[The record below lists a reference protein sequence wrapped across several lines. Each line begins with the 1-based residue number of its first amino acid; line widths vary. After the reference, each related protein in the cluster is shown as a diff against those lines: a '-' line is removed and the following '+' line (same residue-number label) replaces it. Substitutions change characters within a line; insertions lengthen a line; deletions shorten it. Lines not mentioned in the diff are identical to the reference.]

1 MTQTQQ
7 EVLEASKAQCIFCKI
22 IGGEIPS
29 FKIYEDNKVYAFLD
43 INPVNAGH
51 TLVIPKEHYIVLPQ
65 VPDALATHL
74 MKVVKYLS
82 GAIFEMTGAHG
93 INVFQNN
100 GAAASQE
107 VPHVHFHIIPR
118 FQDDKSIGEWKR
130 NQIDPEKLKQMAEA
144 MGKNLKPISSRV
156 KLGSTTLKV
165 AKKKSASKKRK
176 KPSKVIKV
184 TKRKKT

>member
-1 MTQTQQ
+1 MAQTQQ
-7 EVLEASKAQCIFCKI
+7 DVLKASKAQCIFCKI
-22 IGGEIPS
+22 LSGEIPS
-29 FKIYEDNKVYAFLD
+29 FKIYEDSKVYAFLD

-65 VPDALATHL
+65 MPDAQATHL

-93 INVFQNN
+93 INVYQNN
-100 GAAASQE
+100 GAAAGQE

-118 FQDDKSIGEWKR
+118 FQDDKSIGNWKR
-130 NQIDPEKLKQMAEA
+130 NQVDPEKLKQMAEA

-156 KLGSTTLKV
+156 KLSSSAPAKR
-165 AKKKSASKKRK
+165 AKKKVASKKRK
-176 KPSKVIKV
+176 KPIKV
-184 TKRKKT
+184 TKKRRV

>member
-1 MTQTQQ
+1 MAQTQQ
-7 EVLEASKAQCIFCKI
+7 DVLETSKAQCIFCKI

-43 INPVNAGH
+43 INPINAGH
-51 TLVIPKEHYIVLPQ
+51 ALVIPKEHYIVLPQ
-65 VPDALATHL
+65 MPEELATHL

-100 GAAASQE
+100 GAAAGQE

-118 FQDDKSIGEWKR
+118 FQDDKAIGEWKR
-130 NQIDPEKLKQMAEA
+130 NKIEPEKLKQMADA
-144 MGKNLKPISSRV
+144 MGKTLKPISSRV
-156 KLGSTTLKV
+156 KLGATTPKV
-165 AKKKSASKKRK
+165 TKKKVVSK
-176 KPSKVIKV
+176 KPSKVIKL

>member
-1 MTQTQQ
+1 MAQTQQ

-22 IGGEIPS
+22 ISGEIPS

-51 TLVIPKEHYIVLPQ
+51 TLVVPKEHYIVLPQ
-65 VPDALATHL
+65 MPEALATHI

-93 INVFQNN
+93 INVSQNN
-100 GAAASQE
+100 GAAAGQE

-118 FQDDKSIGEWKR
+118 FQDDKAIGEWKR
-130 NQIDPEKLKQMAEA
+130 NQIDPEKLKQMADA

-156 KLGSTTLKV
+156 KLSSSIPKV
-165 AKKKSASKKRK
+165 TKKKAVSKKRK
-176 KPSKVIKV
+176 KPIKL
-184 TKRKKT
+184 TKRKKV

>member
-1 MTQTQQ
+1 MAKTPQQ
-7 EVLEASKAQCIFCKI
+7 VLEASKAQCIFCKI
-22 IGGEIPS
+22 VGGEIPS

-65 VPDALATHL
+65 MPEALATHL

-82 GAIFEMTGAHG
+82 GAIFEITGAHG

-100 GAAASQE
+100 GAAAGQE

-118 FQDDKSIGEWKR
+118 FQDDKAIGEWKR
-130 NQIDPEKLKQMAEA
+130 NQIDPEKLKQMANA
-144 MGKNLKPISSRV
+144 MSKNLKPISSRV
-156 KLGSTTLKV
+156 KLSSSTPAKRT
-165 AKKKSASKKRK
+165 KKKPVSKKPK
-176 KPSKVIKV
+176 KPIKV
-184 TKRKKT
+184 TKKRKL

>member
-1 MTQTQQ
+1 MAETPQQ
-7 EVLEASKAQCIFCKI
+7 VLEASKAQCIFCKI

-51 TLVIPKEHYIVLPQ
+51 TLVVPKEHYIVFPQ
-65 VPDALATHL
+65 MPDALTTHL

-100 GAAASQE
+100 GAAAGQE
-107 VPHVHFHIIPR
+107 VPHVHVHIIPR
-118 FQDDKSIGEWKR
+118 FQDDKAIGEWKR
-130 NQIDPEKLKQMAEA
+130 NQIEPEKLKQMADA
-144 MGKNLKPISSRV
+144 MGKILKPISSRV
-156 KLGSTTLKV
+156 NLGTTTPKV
-165 AKKKSASKKRK
+165 IKKKKIVKTRK
-176 KPSKVIKV
+176 KPIKV
-184 TKRKKT
+184 TKRKKI

>member
-100 GAAASQE
+100 GAAAGQE

-156 KLGSTTLKV
+156 NLSSTAPKTT
-165 AKKKSASKKRK
+165 KKKKVSTKRK
-176 KPSKVIKV
+176 KPIKV
-184 TKRKKT
+184 TKRKKL